1 MQSSSCIRL
10 QHQRHACCRKAK
22 QDAIREKVAK
32 KEKMDADKKAEK
44 LKVNDELDVKY
55 KKEKNNPHKKSK
67 SNLPYLAEYQR
78 RKEEKLSSS

>member
-1 MQSSSCIRL
+1 
-10 QHQRHACCRKAK
+10 
-22 QDAIREKVAK
+22 
-32 KEKMDADKKAEK
+32 MDADKKAEK